1 MREEHADDGHLCV
14 GTRRLSA
21 ARYYDSLSR
30 ERRNRM
36 GFSRSSVK
44 LGLGAGIFLL
54 TLATAVVHL
63 YLAFSAIPYYGLN
76 FGVMLFILN
85 GLGYLGLLAALQLP
99 IPQLARLRSAARWA
113 LVGYAA
119 LTIVLFFLMA
129 PYYTF
134 IGYVDKAI
142 EVALIALLLADAY
155 TASSE
160 CSEVATRTRTTRS

>member
-1 MREEHADDGHLCV
+1 
-14 GTRRLSA
+14 
-21 ARYYDSLSR
+21 
-30 ERRNRM
+30 M

-54 TLATAVVHL
+54 TLATAVIHL

-99 IPQLARLRSAARWA
+99 IPQLARFRGAARWT
-113 LVGYAA
+113 LVVFAA

-129 PYYTF
+129 PWYDV

-142 EVALIALLLADAY
+142 EVALIALLIADAY

-160 CSEVATRTRTTRS
+160 RSAESPSTRTTGP

>member
-1 MREEHADDGHLCV
+1 MA
-14 GTRRLSA
+14 
-21 ARYYDSLSR
+21 
-30 ERRNRM
+30 
-36 GFSRSSVK
+36 FSRSSVK
-44 LGLGAGIFLL
+44 LGLGVGIFLL
-54 TLATAVVHL
+54 TLATALIHL
-63 YLAFSAIPYYGLN
+63 FLAFTAIPYFGLN

-99 IPQLARLRSAARWA
+99 IPQLTRFRSAARWA

-129 PYYTF
+129 PWYDI

-142 EVALIALLLADAY
+142 EVVLIALLLADAY

-160 CSEVATRTRTTRS
+160 PSGESPSTRTTGP